1 MWSLFLLQDLDSEDI
16 DCNSALIV
24 VLFCLEFDRW
34 SSELL
39 LCGKQQQE
47 HSSEVSVEAVFGM
60 KSEWRNVH
68 FLLNDPMNIKEPI
81 NRTQTGRVVWW
92 LESSQSHMCNL
103 ICVIQRTFERERLFV
118 TVREHSHVFM
128 QERRL
133 PVYNNIISDKCTSAH
148 IKSVILR
155 SHERRVKKGWKWAED
170 QLDEERTR
178 YRRKKKR
185 WMNSSMELVNSQRGQ
200 IQQEIPHLCSPRLHI
215 FDQKYCKNSDI
226 LLQFKITIFYVNV
239 I

>member
-1 MWSLFLLQDLDSEDI
+1 MKFWT
-16 DCNSALIV
+16 V
-24 VLFCLEFDRW
+24 VVWKTAAGTFFR
-34 SSELL
+34 S
-39 LCGKQQQE
+39 LCG
-47 HSSEVSVEAVFGM
+47 SCFWNEVRMTHCS
-60 KSEWRNVH
+60 
-68 FLLNDPMNIKEPI
+68 LLANDPMNIKEPI

-170 QLDEERTR
+170 RLDEERTR
-178 YRRKKKR
+178 YRRKKKE
-185 WMNSSMELVNSQRGQ
+185 MNELINGARTNTAGNTSLMFTKAAY
-200 IQQEIPHLCSPRLHI
+200 IWS
-215 FDQKYCKNSDI
+215 KI
-226 LLQFKITIFYVNV
+226 L
-239 I
+239 